1 MTKDELEQLKNDVL
15 KRWEEPVVKRFEISP
30 VWKSNK
36 ERMINYS
43 LRGKNVLVI
52 GSEAILKQGNSTETD
67 EILKKSNGDTEQYL
81 LELLREGENGRFYLN
96 CHSLADAQDSPNLLQ
111 DIDTILQEK
120 DNDWCARALDMID
133 PALRL
138 LLESKCFRLIITT
151 CFDPILEYALKMI
164 WGEELVVK
172 NIHNDVDMANTDIMT
187 EMNRKSEFYDI
198 NPTLYYAF
206 GKAVAG
212 ANDTYAITDDRKMY
226 TIDCWL
232 ASRKPNNLLQ
242 YILNKDV
249 MAVGCKFENWF
260 FRFFWY
266 LLGQKPSMSSF
277 QSFDESSFKKG
288 SVAIMLSDTDSD
300 EGKTKSFIK
309 RKRINYFEDSRAF
322 MILLAPELI
331 KDTPP
336 QVGEVFIS
344 YASEDFP
351 TANIIYEFLL
361 NQRQKVWFDI
371 RLRAGDRFNKEIDE
385 GIMQSNVFMPI
396 LSNQTRKDLENQIS
410 RYYQLEWKKADEK
423 FKGDNN
429 DFLVFPVVIE
439 EYSVKAGYHCV
450 ENVTDCIKDATCFSV
465 KEHASLID
473 LLDEINEQRRKL
485 KEKNSQNIK
494 SI

>member
-1 MTKDELEQLKNDVL
+1 MTREELDMLKDNVF
-15 KRWEEPVVKRFEISP
+15 KRRDEPVVKRFETYP

-36 ERMINYS
+36 ERLTNYS
-43 LRGKNVLVI
+43 LRGKNVLVV
-52 GSEAILKQGNSTETD
+52 GSEAILKQDNSTDTD
-67 EILKKSNGDTEQYL
+67 QILNKSNGDSEQYL
-81 LELLREGENGRFYLN
+81 LELLREGENGRFYQNYRCLT
-96 CHSLADAQDSPNLLQ
+96 DAQESPTLLQ

-120 DNDWCARALDMID
+120 DDDWREGALDMID
-133 PALRL
+133 PALHL

-151 CFDPILEYALKMI
+151 CFDPILEYALRKI
-164 WGEELVVK
+164 WGEELVIK
-172 NIHNDVDMANTDIMT
+172 NIHDDVDMANTDIMT
-187 EMNRKSEFYDI
+187 EVNRKSEFYDI

-212 ANDTYAITDDRKMY
+212 ANDMFAITDDRKMY

-249 MAVGCKFENWF
+249 MAVGCKFENWV
-260 FRFFWY
+260 FRFLWY

-277 QSFDESSFKKG
+277 QFFDESSFKKG
-288 SVAIMLSDTDSD
+288 SVAIMLSDADSD

-322 MILLAPELI
+322 MTLLAPELI
-331 KDTPP
+331 KDIPP
-336 QVGEVFIS
+336 QVGDVFIS

-361 NQRQKVWFDI
+361 SQRQKVWFDI
-371 RLRAGDRFNKEIDE
+371 RLRAGDRFNKEIAK
-385 GIMQSNVFMPI
+385 GIMQSNVFIPI
-396 LSNQTRKDLENQIS
+396 LSNQTRKDLESQKS

-423 FKGDNN
+423 LNGNN
-429 DFLVFPVVIE
+429 KDFLVFPVVIE
-439 EYSVKAGYHCV
+439 EYSVKAEYHSV

-465 KEHASLID
+465 QEHASLID
-473 LLDEINEQRRKL
+473 LLEEITEQRRKL
-485 KEKNSQNIK
+485 KERNSQNFK
-494 SI
+494 SR